1 MLPKLCPWC
10 CVLHKALLGIQ
21 HPVVTY
27 EQGYA
32 GQAYCAQESKCF
44 WVCAAAV
51 YACRAPLKSH
61 SSSWEAFRHPV
72 WQLHMVHAGQGYP
85 ALQVLVSH
93 PTYMCLAI
101 KISNNPVTTVVWFS
115 ALLLNI
121 CWAFLAQRGRALS
134 WFMACLVLTTSEIP
148 AINMFSLES
157 KPITG
162 VSAAYNY
169 THGLVL
175 ILCQL
180 IITAN
185 LCIFKVIYCHK
196 DEPDDLI
203 STGFMIQMMYSNW
216 C

>member
-1 MLPKLCPWC
+1 MSRDMQARLTVLRSRSAFGSVQLLCMHVEPHWNPTVAPGKPSGTVCDNCIWSMLGKATQLCRY
-10 CVLHKALLGIQ
+10 L
-21 HPVVTY
+21 
-27 EQGYA
+27 
-32 GQAYCAQESKCF
+32 S
-44 WVCAAAV
+44 
-51 YACRAPLKSH
+51 
-61 SSSWEAFRHPV
+61 
-72 WQLHMVHAGQGYP
+72 
-85 ALQVLVSH
+85 

-121 CWAFLAQRGRALS
+121 CWAFLAQHGRALS